1 MKIAGVE
8 SGMPIEWREQDDVAG
23 PEAFTVLAI
32 MFVEVRKVPS
42 TDNLQNQRFERT
54 QYDEQRI

>member
-1 MKIAGVE
+1 MADI
-8 SGMPIEWREQDDVAG
+8 QDDVAG
-23 PEAFTVLAI
+23 PAAFTVLAI
-32 MFVEVRKVPS
+32 MFVEVRKGPS